1 MRSVVRAG
9 VAGALVALLVTGC
22 GAPGGVSSSPLPGTS
37 IISSRSFMRQTRGSG
52 QELLYVSTRNGIVML
67 TYPQGKLIGSFA
79 ANEASVYLC
88 SDPNTGNVFVP
99 QSGAIEEYAHGGTTP
114 ISSLKPPQS
123 VTVGACSVDPTTGD
137 LAVTCGGDSLKSNG
151 VLIYKQ
157 ASGQPKVYLRA
168 KLRDAAYAAYDND
181 GNLFVIGY
189 NNANRFV
196 LNVLRVQVSGSTGIV
211 VSSVSLN
218 NGSGDPYYWIQDGAI
233 VSQSSDVKKRNN
245 IGVAIWPYPSG
256 GNPSNVLYGITNG
269 RKDYISDM
277 TVSVVP
283 GNRDDLTASHSR
295 R

>member
-1 MRSVVRAG
+1 
-9 VAGALVALLVTGC
+9 
-22 GAPGGVSSSPLPGTS
+22 
-37 IISSRSFMRQTRGSG
+37 MRQTRGSG

-123 VTVGACSVDPTTGD
+123 VTVGACSVDPSTGD

-196 LNVLRVQVSGSTGIV
+196 LNELPKGSSKLAPISLSGGYSNVTKDQWDGTYLTVGVASSQVLRVQVSGSTGIV

-256 GNPSNVLYGITNG
+256 GNPSNVLYGITTG